1 MDYCKFYGISGA
13 QLVLKALPTRTL
25 NSFVKP
31 LNNVIDYKILQDLKL
46 ELRYISSFLENT
58 ISEDYSDKKM
68 KMLNMQV
75 RRNENSKLRPNEVA
89 MSDSELSDAKKVLE
103 SAEKSISQRVGAL
116 GTELTLTTE
125 EVEIVKYFSRRRK
138 VIERHLDSIEE
149 KSFSERKVFGKPL
162 FRVYL
167 GEGRDIKAIVSTEL
181 SKTKKD
187 KGVRR
192 TLMKRYREDTD
203 LLLEFIDNDLK
214 QEDIKL
220 KDKQDYVTITVPN
233 SIIGP
238 DRVVM
243 EQIIKKNRSIGK
255 HDVNNIELVYDMYN
269 IANSFTVEFYNATF
283 GLDCSRAEYEVMFN
297 RLADIGL
304 AGLNFHTVDFF
315 HQFINTVTFAKEH
328 EMKIPYDSPLA
339 GAITLID
346 RLLKT
351 DLKVGAN
358 IE

>member
-25 NSFVKP
+25 NSAVKP
-31 LNNVIDYKILQDLKL
+31 LNNVIDCKILQDLKL
-46 ELRYISSFLENT
+46 ELKYISSFLENT

-75 RRNENSKLRPNEVA
+75 RRNENNKLRPREEA
-89 MSDSELSDAKKVLE
+89 MTIEELQEAKKVLDV
-103 SAEKSISQRVGAL
+103 ADRSISQRVASL
-116 GTELTLTTE
+116 GTELTLTTN
-125 EVEIVKYFSRRRK
+125 EVVIIKYFLNRRK
-138 VIERHLDSIEE
+138 VIERYIEGISE
-149 KSFSERKVFGKPL
+149 TSFTERKVFGKPL
-162 FRVYL
+162 YRVYL
-167 GEGRDIKAIVSTEL
+167 GQGNDIKAIVSTEL

-192 TLMKRYREDTD
+192 TLMKRYRVDTD

-214 QEDIKL
+214 EEDL
-220 KDKQDYVTITVPN
+220 KSDNKEEFIPIAVPA
-233 SIIGP
+233 SIVGP
-238 DRVVM
+238 DRLLL
-243 EQIIKKNRSIGK
+243 EGIIRKNRSIGK
-255 HDVNNIELVYDMYN
+255 YDIKNIELVYEMYN
-269 IANSFTVEFYNATF
+269 LAKSFTVDFYNLTF
-283 GLDCSRAEYEVMFN
+283 GLECSKEEYELMFD

-315 HQFINTVTFAKEH
+315 HQFINSVTFAKEQ
-328 EMKIPYDSPLA
+328 EMRIPFDSPLA
-339 GAITLID
+339 GAIILID

-351 DLKVGAN
+351 DLRVGAN